1 MQKSVRSA
9 VTSIPYI
16 DPGKKLFF
24 EALNPNF
31 GYFYTVKK
39 SLRKGKTKFQ
49 QIELIDTEEFGKVL
63 LLDNITQLGDRKDFG
78 YHEPM
83 VHPAMCS
90 HPNPRSVLV
99 IGGGDGGILREVLK
113 HPSVNRVE
121 MAELD
126 GEVIDFAKK
135 YLSSVHKGAFD
146 DKRVNLNIVDG
157 RVFTGEHPGEFD
169 VIIMDMTDPFGPSR
183 MLYTRDFFRVV
194 RKALR
199 NDKGI
204 FVMHSESPV
213 SRPLAFSCINKT
225 LKSVFDNVNL
235 VYCYIQM
242 YGILWSV
249 SACSP
254 SVDIS
259 LKKKTLIDG
268 KLKKAGITELHIYNG
283 KTHGAM
289 QIPFPYVEE
298 ILVKGRGRIITDK
311 RPDFPDDFIS

>member
-9 VTSIPYI
+9 VSSIPYI
-16 DPGKKLFF
+16 DPKKKLFF

-39 SLRKGKTKFQ
+39 SLRKGTTKFQ
-49 QIELIDTEEFGKVL
+49 QIELIDTDEFGRVL

-113 HPSVNRVE
+113 HPTVERVE

-126 GEVIDFAKK
+126 DGVIDFAKK
-135 YLSSVHKGAFD
+135 YLTSVHQGAFD
-146 DKRVNLNIVDG
+146 DKRVNLNVIDG
-157 RVFTGEHPGEFD
+157 RQFTKEHPGAFD
-169 VIIMDMTDPFGPSR
+169 IIIMDMTDPFGPSR
-183 MLYTRDFFRVV
+183 MLYTSNFFRLIK
-194 RKALR
+194 KALR
-199 NDKGI
+199 NDKGL

-213 SRPLAFSCINKT
+213 SRPQAFSCINKT
-225 LKSVFDNVNL
+225 LNSVFTNVNL
-235 VYCYIQM
+235 FYCYIQM
-242 YGILWSV
+242 YGILWSISV
-249 SACSP
+249 SSP
-254 SVDIS
+254 QADVS
-259 LKKKTLIDG
+259 KKKEAYIDG
-268 KLKKAGITELHIYNG
+268 RLKKAGIGNLKMYNG
-283 KTHGAM
+283 KTHSAM
-289 QIPFPYVEE
+289 QVPFPYVEE
-298 ILVKGRGRIITDK
+298 ILQKGKGRIITDK